1 MSRKNRLWF
10 GVAIVVAIAI
20 SISVIA
26 LGAIESND
34 NPVNMLVTNATED
47 CKTSVNITWHSPVE
61 KCTLVYTYAD
71 DTEFA
76 DAVEVQVDGTLGTL
90 DYYGQAAGTYYKYAY
105 TITGLTEDTKYIYK
119 VYNDKGSSAVYSFV
133 TAGTNAFRFI
143 AIGDSHVSKASNKI
157 IYLPEMT
164 NMLNNIKSEV
174 GSWDLII
181 HTGDH
186 TYTGATYN
194 NWVQYNDSALTTSG
208 ILAMTIGNHE
218 TDDRNGTGTKKISN
232 KWFVNALGNP
242 TNGPMGIESV
252 YWFNYNGVLFL
263 CLDSMAP
270 EMKEFDIFEKDFG
283 FQTQWMKDV
292 VAAQEGNFQYIVVY
306 QHFPMGNGSDDNFC
320 SYSYYNKLYKVCDE
334 LGVDFV
340 LGGDS
345 HEYSRSKRLY
355 NNEVVASDGDKG
367 TVYVT
372 NSMITEGTVDSVT
385 KGAEASKCAARV
397 AGGATGSLVF
407 TVTETGITMQL
418 VNADAKVIDETT
430 IPSRR
435 TAMVTGTEVTAP
447 NTAPTPTPAP
457 TEVPTAEP
465 TDAPTA
471 DDDKPNLVPIIVAS
485 VIGVAIAVTV
495 VVLVFKRKA
504 K

>member
-10 GVAIVVAIAI
+10 GVAILVAIAI

-47 CKTSVNITWHSPVE
+47 CKTSVNITWHSPVD

-90 DYYGQAAGTYYKYAY
+90 DYYGQDTGTYYKYAY

-133 TAGTNAFRFI
+133 TAGTDAFRFI
-143 AIGDSHVSKASNKI
+143 AIGDSHVSIASDKI

-164 NMLNNIKSEV
+164 NMLNNIKSEI
-174 GSWDLII
+174 GSWDLTI

-292 VAAQEGNFQYIVVY
+292 VAAQEGKFQYIVVY

-418 VNADAKVIDETT
+418 VNADAKIIDETT

-457 TEVPTAEP
+457 TAVPTNEP
-465 TDAPTA
+465 TTDDA
-471 DDDKPNLVPIIVAS
+471 KPNLVPIIVAS

-495 VVLVFKRKA
+495 VVVVLKRKA

>member
-1 MSRKNRLWF
+1 MFKKSHKIW
-10 GVAIVVAIAI
+10 VAIAI
-20 SISVIA
+20 IMVVVISA
-26 LGAIESND
+26 SAISLAVDYIDGNE

-47 CKTSVNITWHSPVE
+47 CKTSVNVTWHSPVN
-61 KCTLVYTYAD
+61 KCTIAYTYAD
-71 DTEFA
+71 DTSFA
-76 DAVEVQVDGTLGTL
+76 DAVVVEVDGVAGTV
-90 DYYGQAAGTYYKYAY
+90 DYYDQAAGTYYKYAY

-119 VYNDKGSSAVYSFV
+119 VYNDMGSSSVYSFV

-157 IYLPEMT
+157 IYLPQMT
-164 NMLNNIKSEV
+164 NILNNIESKI

-194 NWVQYNDSALTTSG
+194 NWVQYNDSKLTSSG

-218 TDDRNGTGTKKISN
+218 TDDRNGTGTKKISD

-242 TNGPMGIESV
+242 TNGPMNIESV

-263 CLDSMAP
+263 CLNSLST
-270 EMKEFDIFEKDFG
+270 ETKEFDIFKKDFG
-283 FQTQWMKDV
+283 FQTSWMQDV
-292 VAAQEGNFQYIVVY
+292 VAAQEGKFQYIVVY
-306 QHFPMGNGSDDNFC
+306 QHYPLGNGSDDNFC
-320 SYSYYNKLYKVCDE
+320 DYSYYSKLYQVCDE

-355 NNEVVASDGDKG
+355 NNEVVADDGDKG

-372 NSMITEGTVDSVT
+372 NSMITEGTVNSVT
-385 KGAEASKCAARV
+385 KGAAGSLCAARIS
-397 AGGATGSLVF
+397 GGATGSLVF
-407 TVTETGITMQL
+407 TVTENAITMQL
-418 VNADAKVIDETT
+418 VNADATVIDETT
-430 IPSRR
+430 VPSRR
-435 TAMVTGTEVTAP
+435 TAVVTGTEVKAP

-457 TEVPTAEP
+457 TE
-465 TDAPTA
+465 APTTEPA
-471 DDDKPNLVPIIVAS
+471 GHEDGKNNTTIIV
-485 VIGVAIAVTV
+485 VIAAAVVVVGGVVATV
-495 VVLVFKRKA
+495 VFFKK
-504 K
+504 KK